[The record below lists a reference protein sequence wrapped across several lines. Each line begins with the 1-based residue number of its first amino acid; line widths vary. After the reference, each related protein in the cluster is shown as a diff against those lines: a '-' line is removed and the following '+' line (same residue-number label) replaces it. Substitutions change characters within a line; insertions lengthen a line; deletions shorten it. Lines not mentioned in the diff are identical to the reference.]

1 VRLCAGMTNSGHGA
15 PPCYPCALL
24 LGGIWDGGNRAGHDV
39 RRSDRERLGLDH
51 TLPLRGSDSLPSDCG
66 WTYLMGSYSIELA
79 AVRSRSDGHGFVP
92 VRASHLIV
100 TVEIR
105 SGGSD
110 ALIHLR
116 GYILLKRPR
125 QTLKTTRGP
134 RVLFSVS

>member
-1 VRLCAGMTNSGHGA
+1 V
-15 PPCYPCALL
+15 
-24 LGGIWDGGNRAGHDV
+24 
-39 RRSDRERLGLDH
+39 
-51 TLPLRGSDSLPSDCG
+51 
-66 WTYLMGSYSIELA
+66 MGSYSIELA
-79 AVRSRSDGHGFVP
+79 AVRSRSDGRGFVP

-110 ALIHLR
+110 ALIPLH